1 MKISSFFKKRT
12 VSFIFQFILLTLI
25 IYIFNY
31 SFQIEFDPNTEIEQ
45 RVIIQFLANYVL
57 FLGFNGTLFMYLT
70 WLLVSLVPILTNL
83 NYKKAYSSNL
93 LTFFVLN
100 FFAYVFLFVPRQNQD
115 IKVTSDFFNSNFV
128 PLLWNTI
135 ILGLTIIAFSI
146 FLSLLFQRIR
156 AAHLENNAANQILD
170 NKPLI
175 ICPKCGT
182 EFDSIPLYCYN
193 CNSKLTSDEIDN
205 SE

>member
-1 MKISSFFKKRT
+1 MKISSFLKKKT

-31 SFQIEFDPNTEIEQ
+31 SFQIEFKPSTEIEQ

-135 ILGLTIIAFSI
+135 ILGLTITIFSI
-146 FLSLLFQRIR
+146 FLSLLFQRIKATR
-156 AAHLENNAANQILD
+156 LEKNATNQILD